1 MTLRYVAP
9 TYKVVESPRS
19 PWGDDVPYE
28 VKQAFKSVIMFTRYR
43 REEDWG
49 NLEIFKYLS
58 ARFNPEGAKAV
69 VMSNVAPKVIYLFP
83 KLKHKEYVAYICPIL
98 SAGGE
103 GYLTGYVVAKK
114 KKDAFT
120 IAEYLA
126 GGARNF

>member
-83 KLKHKEYVAYICPIL
+83 
-98 SAGGE
+98 
-103 GYLTGYVVAKK
+103 VVAKK
-114 KKDAFT
+114 KKDVFT
-120 IAEYLA
+120 IAKYLA
-126 GGARNF
+126 GGV

>member
-9 TYKVVESPRS
+9 NYKVVEPPRS
-19 PWGDDVPYE
+19 PWGGNVPYE
-28 VKQAFKSVIMFTRYR
+28 VEQAFKSVIVFTRYR

-120 IAEYLA
+120 AAKYLA
-126 GGARNF
+126 GGV